1 MSNRALF
8 SSTTLSVNSNAN
20 RKWDAS
26 NVEQGDNCSFS
37 TPCEN
42 LTSMKQNSVSHVK
55 DGDKE
60 TRPFTSSALF
70 RTIIFVVLTL
80 QATCYFSLLR
90 YSRTRPNKMYFSS
103 TAVFLAEVVKLLVT
117 LVVIFFQCG
126 NLREFI
132 LFLINNLFTNP
143 MATIKLSVPS
153 VLYVVQN
160 NLVYVAMTHLESTTF
175 QITNQLKI
183 LTTAI
188 FSIAL
193 LNKQLT
199 RIKWMS
205 LILLSVG
212 VTMVQIDTH
221 TSVTTTLLTDSDT
234 LTKEQSMPLGLT
246 AVLAASLVSGF
257 AGVYMEKIF
266 KKQRRTSFWI
276 SNAQL
281 YTFGIFLALI
291 GVIYQDGV
299 EISRMGFFY
308 GYDIVV
314 FLVVLFA
321 SAGGIIVSLILKYA
335 SCITKGFATSCAIVL
350 SSIISVYLFDFIP
363 SVLFV
368 AGALSVIA
376 AVLLYT

>member
-37 TPCEN
+37 TPGEN
-42 LTSMKQNSVSHVK
+42 LTSMEQNSQSHVK

-60 TRPFTSSALF
+60 TTPSTSSALF

-117 LVVIFFQCG
+117 LVVIFVQCG
-126 NLREFI
+126 NLREFV

-221 TSVTTTLLTDSDT
+221 TSVTTSLLTDSNT
-234 LTKEQSMPLGLT
+234 LTTEQSMPLGLT
-246 AVLAASLVSGF
+246 AVLASSLVSGF
-257 AGVYMEKIF
+257 AGVYMERIF

-314 FLVVLFA
+314 CLVVLFA

>member
-1 MSNRALF
+1 MSNRALL